1 MKLSTSLGVSLNEQ
15 FNWNKCRM
23 DCFIKMLIALFRIR
37 TVNLRN
43 LAAAMDSKA
52 EVNSRYRRL
61 QRFFALFHFDM
72 TVLSRW
78 LFQQFYHEC
87 DKVYIAIDRTNWFW
101 GKKKINI
108 FMLSVLYEGIAIP
121 VCWHMLDKAGTSTGA
136 EQRALIESFIKLFGK
151 EQIIGVLGDRE
162 FANGYFFSWL
172 KNEKIPFYIRI
183 KSGSWACI
191 KGRKWRKAYKIFK
204 TVNPK
209 SHYTFDMAI
218 EIFGVSVFLAA
229 ARSEGG
235 ELMIVATNAH
245 PKNAIAIYLRR
256 WEIESL
262 FQAFKSRGFNLED
275 TQLTEPMRLSKLIA
289 VIAVAFTWAHK
300 VGEWRQKIKPIRL
313 RKMRKQMRPEYS
325 LFKYGLELLTDC
337 FVNRC
342 VTVKKLREVAEILK
356 SPTYQEINP

>member
-1 MKLSTSLGVSLNEQ
+1 MKLSTSLCVSLNEH

-23 DCFIKMLIALFRIR
+23 DCFVKMLIALFRIR
-37 TVNLRN
+37 TVNLRSV
-43 LAAAMDSKA
+43 AAAMDSKA
-52 EVNSRYRRL
+52 EVDSRYRRL
-61 QRFFALFHFDM
+61 QRFFALFHLDM

-78 LFQQFYHEC
+78 LFRQFYQES

-121 VCWHMLDKAGTSTGA
+121 ICWHMLDKAGTSTGA
-136 EQRALIESFIKLFGK
+136 EQKALIESFITLFGK

-162 FANGYFFSWL
+162 FANGYFFKWL
-172 KNEKIPFYIRI
+172 KKEKIPFYIRI
-183 KSGSWACI
+183 KSGTWTCL
-191 KGRKWRKAYKIFK
+191 KGKKWKKAQKLFRC
-204 TVNPK
+204 VNPRE
-209 SHYTFDMAI
+209 HYVFNMAV
-218 EIFGVSVFLAA
+218 EIFDTTVFIAA

-235 ELMIVATNAH
+235 ELMVVATNTH

-275 TQLTEPMRLSKLIA
+275 TQLTDPARLSKLIA

-313 RKMRKQMRPEYS
+313 RKMRKQLRPEYS

-337 FVNRC
+337 FVNQS
-342 VTVKKLREVAEILK
+342 VTAKKLRKIVEILEN
-356 SPTYQEINP
+356 PTYQELTP